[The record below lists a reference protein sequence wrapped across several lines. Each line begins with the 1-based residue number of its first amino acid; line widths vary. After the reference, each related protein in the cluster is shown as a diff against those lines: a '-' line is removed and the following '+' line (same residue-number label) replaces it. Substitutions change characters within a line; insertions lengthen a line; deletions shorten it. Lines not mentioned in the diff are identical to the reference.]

1 MTSKYLVIADD
12 FTGANDTGVQMKNR
26 GIDVDVTLFPQ
37 KEKIDSSIVLDT
49 ESRNLSA
56 VDAYNKVKRMSQE
69 ILEENKFDLVY
80 KKIDSTLRGNIV
92 EEIRAVSDVY
102 KPDKIVFAP
111 ALPEVGRTTEKG
123 IHQLNNIPLMETEFA
138 KDPLSP
144 ILNDNIIEILED
156 GFNEKVKHHT
166 NSESINL
173 EDAKYHTFDAVT
185 QTDLL
190 SIADALLDSSQRIL
204 WVGSAGLANA
214 FFQSVYPL
222 KPSLGVVGSISEK
235 SLIQMKYAESN
246 GVEVMKVENKE
257 LFNKENIEIV
267 GKKAIDIL
275 NRNGKLIITAA
286 KTRSDYEESLRYG
299 EELGLDHEN
308 TGWYVMDFLSRVT
321 NYVLSE
327 IELSGLFLTGGST
340 AISVMDAINT
350 TRVSIQSELLTGIV
364 HSTLSDGLYK
374 DVNIVTKAGGFG
386 DEEDIL
392 YCLEKIREM

>member
-1 MTSKYLVIADD
+1 MTSKYLIIADD

-26 GIDVDVTLFPQ
+26 GIAVDVTLYPQ
-37 KEKIDSSIVLDT
+37 KKKINSSVVLDT

-56 VDAYNKVKRMSQE
+56 NDAYNKVKRMSQE

-80 KKIDSTLRGNIV
+80 KKIDSTLRGNII
-92 EEIRAVSDVY
+92 EEIRAISDVY

-111 ALPEVGRTTEKG
+111 ALPEVGRTTEEG
-123 IHQLNNIPLMETEFA
+123 IHKLNNVPLMETEFA

-144 ILNDNIIEILED
+144 IVNDNIIKILED
-156 GFNEKVKHHT
+156 GFNEKVVHHT
-166 NSESINL
+166 INESINL
-173 EDAKYHTFDAVT
+173 EDAKYHTFDAAT
-185 QTDLL
+185 PADLL
-190 SIADALLDSSQRIL
+190 SITAALLDSTQRIL

-214 FFQSVYPL
+214 FFQSAYPL
-222 KPSLGVVGSISEK
+222 KPSLGVVGSISEM

-257 LFNKENIEIV
+257 LFNKENIDII
-267 GKKAIDIL
+267 GKKAIEIL
-275 NRNGKLIITAA
+275 NKKGKLIITAA

-299 EELGLDHEN
+299 EKLGFDHEN

-321 NYVLSE
+321 NYILSE
-327 IELSGLFLTGGST
+327 IELSGIFLTGGST

-386 DEEDIL
+386 GEEDIL
-392 YCLEKIREM
+392 YCLKKIREM